1 MGKCQISNMKCLED
15 QFVISQKRSI
25 PGQKGDLFLH
35 VMVASGAWNG
45 SLANGVV
52 CDPSSQLDI
61 SCGPEFFY
69 GNFLE
74 SFSGRESFSDGRPWL
89 RVPRW
94 CRILFCCW
102 STIDSISHDKKS
114 NSKFIHFSKIQISL
128 LIDSSY
134 VPSVTGVWCQW
145 FGVRL
150 RAFILFSGV
159 LDLHCLAQRRLSL
172 VVWNGGYSLLCSM
185 GISCCRAQM
194 LGMGASAVEHTGS
207 GDVAQGLSLVTRGIF
222 PD

>member
-1 MGKCQISNMKCLED
+1 
-15 QFVISQKRSI
+15 
-25 PGQKGDLFLH
+25 
-35 VMVASGAWNG
+35 MVAAGAWNG

-89 RVPRW
+89 PVPRW

-134 VPSVTGVWCQW
+134 VPSVTGVWCQG

-159 LDLHCLAQRRLSL
+159 LDLHCLAQAFSSCVEWGLLL
-172 VVWNGGYSLLCSM
+172 VVQHGHLLLQSTDSRHGGFSSCSTQAREM
-185 GISCCRAQM
+185 WPK
-194 LGMGASAVEHTGS
+194 
-207 GDVAQGLSLVTRGIF
+207 GLV
-222 PD
+222 